1 MRVLG
6 YPAILCTKEYE
17 VNFVR
22 GELMGVRIAPMTT
35 GLQTIPEPE
44 PEPEP
49 EPDENIWTPF

>member
-1 MRVLG
+1 MKVLG

-22 GELMGVRIAPMTT
+22 GELMDVRIAPMTT
-35 GLQTIPEPE
+35 GLQTIPEPK
-44 PEPEP
+44 PEP